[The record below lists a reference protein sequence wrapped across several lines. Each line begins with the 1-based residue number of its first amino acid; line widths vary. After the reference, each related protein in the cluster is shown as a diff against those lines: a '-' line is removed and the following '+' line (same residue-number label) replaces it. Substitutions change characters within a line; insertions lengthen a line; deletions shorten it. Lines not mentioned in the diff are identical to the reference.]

1 MSSSTIPKF
10 FFLETY
16 LNISHLIHL
25 EDFVNWDFRIKSGPH
40 WKSSGANAE
49 VKSFLSTLSSIDFVD
64 SKKLFDLKD
73 LGIPFYHKRLLDLQ
87 RKERKDI
94 FLAKLDAIQ
103 HQIPQQCLIIEFF
116 SKRNVVIQNVNSHWE
131 SMSDSNKV
139 PFIKQSESSKIE
151 AE

>member
-1 MSSSTIPKF
+1 M
-10 FFLETY
+10 
-16 LNISHLIHL
+16 
-25 EDFVNWDFRIKSGPH
+25 
-40 WKSSGANAE
+40 
-49 VKSFLSTLSSIDFVD
+49 KSFLSTLSSIDFVD

-73 LGIPFYHKRLLDLQ
+73 LVIPFYHKRLLDLQ

-94 FLAKLDAIQ
+94 LLAKLDAIQ